1 MASGRVQGEVRGGV
15 RGLAA
20 LLLLRC
26 APVVIGLWGVWAGVR
41 GGARGRGRLARAHG
55 GVVGCA
61 DSAAMLGRGSR
72 RRTRCALTRSAQTT
86 ATSQFTKHACPSAGM
101 PRPGLRF
108 SPPRKSPT
116 PAGPGPARWGR
127 CVDIG
132 TGEPHA
138 RFSDRASASASASAW
153 PWAFTPLPSGERLG
167 EGPPLA
173 SLTPDA
179 HQRRRPSPQPSPRG
193 RGSNS
198 QPRLDRRARPRVP
211 FQSGRQ
217 PVGGGAPVARREAQR
232 SRPQACRRTG
242 LLRDLTR
249 GICPSRVNAVNVASY
264 AAGRFREHRRGVGAQ
279 RRPRHRST
287 AAHGLPAALARKP
300 ECDRITPQAHSEA
313 QTARNPGGRA

>member
-1 MASGRVQGEVRGGV
+1 MSGVRVQGEVRGG
-15 RGLAA
+15 A
-20 LLLLRC
+20 L
-26 APVVIGLWGVWAGVR
+26 VGVG
-41 GGARGRGRLARAHG
+41 GGARGRGRLPRAHG

-72 RRTRCALTRSAQTT
+72 RRTRCALARSAQTT
-86 ATSQFTKHACPSAGM
+86 ATSQFTKHACPSAGV

-108 SPPRKSPT
+108 SPPRKSPAA
-116 PAGPGPARWGR
+116 AGPGPARWGR
-127 CVDIG
+127 CAGIG
-132 TGEPHA
+132 SGAPRA
-138 RFSDRASASASASAW
+138 RTAIEARALAPVFA
-153 PWAFTPLPSGERLG
+153 PLPSGERLG
-167 EGPPLA
+167 EGPPSA
-173 SLTPDA
+173 SLTLDR

-193 RGSNS
+193 RGRNS
-198 QPRLDRRARPRVP
+198 PLPLSRRARPHGP

-242 LLRDLTR
+242 LLRDLTC

-287 AAHGLPAALARKP
+287 AAHGLLAALAHRPFQRGGTKTTKNIERQAMHALIAAGTRKP
-300 ECDRITPQAHSEA
+300 HHD
-313 QTARNPGGRA
+313 GGRA

>member
-1 MASGRVQGEVRGGV
+1 MSGVRVQGEVWGRGW
-15 RGLAA
+15 GLAA
-20 LLLLRC
+20 LLLLRR
-26 APVVIGLWGVWAGVR
+26 APVLTGLRGVWVGAG
-41 GGARGRGRLARAHG
+41 GGARGRRRPARAHG

-86 ATSQFTKHACPSAGM
+86 ATSQFTKHACPSAGA

-116 PAGPGPARWGR
+116 PAGPGPARWTRRVG
-127 CVDIG
+127 IG
-132 TGEPHA
+132 AGA
-138 RFSDRASASASASAW
+138 LRA
-153 PWAFTPLPSGERLG
+153 LPSTSICTWAWTWAWVPAHHV
-167 EGPPLA
+167 GP
-173 SLTPDA
+173 T
-179 HQRRRPSPQPSPRG
+179 
-193 RGSNS
+193 
-198 QPRLDRRARPRVP
+198 
-211 FQSGRQ
+211 QSGRQ
-217 PVGGGAPVARREAQR
+217 PVGGGAPVARRGAQR

-264 AAGRFREHRRGVGAQ
+264 AAGRFCEHRRGVGAQ

-300 ECDRITPQAHSEA
+300 QCARITPQAHSKA